1 MDALLILG
9 GLLLIVAGLV
19 WLIVLAFGTGL
30 LWGVGSLLPPV
41 TLVFVLRHWNVAR
54 KAIGLSGLGFIPLII
69 GFTMLANHEPERL
82 AAIASLQWL
91 EPDEQMQ
98 SRHLAIGLRGQLD
111 GRPFS
116 PRVGSF
122 MNGALTL
129 REGDDLFARQEVRI
143 RLGATPP
150 GALQVD
156 VLPQDV
162 SPVPEVEI
170 NWMRPEQELPEAR
183 RVNSG
188 YTLHLDLQPVP
199 PNKLAGDFHLVLPAH
214 YHTSLSGHVEL
225 FTDDLRYRAGQVD
238 LTHDSADT
246 LVHLARDHLQRR
258 FKTRA
263 VIIESLAPVNFPAS
277 AMVLSVQADV
287 QGEPGRFE
295 MAIHKGDQG
304 WAVDD
309 DAYPPLPEP
318 EEIETQPTV
327 VAVQSE
333 SLPDST
339 PSPRIDRRQRFSLA
353 LLLRNPA
360 RYEHLLVR
368 AHTERGGVAEGR
380 FVGID
385 RDGNVGIRRML
396 KGPGEATYNLAPS
409 DIVLLELLEP

>member
-9 GLLLIVAGLV
+9 GLLLIGAGLV
-19 WLIVLAFGTGL
+19 WLIVLAFSKGL

-41 TLVFVLRHWNVAR
+41 TLLFVVRHWGVAR
-54 KAIGLSGLGFIPLII
+54 KAIGLSGLGFIPLIV
-69 GFTMLANHEPERL
+69 GFTMLASQQPERL

-98 SRHLAIGLRGQLD
+98 SRHLAIGLRGELD

-122 MNGALTL
+122 MNGVLTL

-143 RLGATPP
+143 RLGTTPP
-150 GALQVD
+150 GALRVD

-183 RVNSG
+183 RVSSG

-225 FTDDLRYRAGQVD
+225 FTDDLRYRSGQVD

-246 LVHLARDHLQRR
+246 LIHLARDHLQRR
-258 FKTRA
+258 FETRA
-263 VIIESLAPVNFPAS
+263 VTIESLAPVNFPAF
-277 AMVLSVQADV
+277 AMKLRVQAKV
-287 QGEPGRFE
+287 KGTPGQFE
-295 MAIHKGDQG
+295 MDVHKGDQG

-309 DAYPPLPEP
+309 DSYPPLPEA
-318 EEIETQPTV
+318 IETPV
-327 VAVQSE
+327 KVIAVQPE
-333 SLPDST
+333 SLPDSA
-339 PSPRIDRRQRFSLA
+339 PSPRVDRRQRFSLA

-385 RDGNVGIRRML
+385 RDGNVAIRRML
-396 KGPGEATYNLAPS
+396 KGPGEATYNLASS